1 VSTSLKLSLFI
12 FLCSGEKRRNK
23 KEERKKER
31 KKEGRTKE
39 RGMCFYRRKKR
50 SVFIK
55 I

>member
-31 KKEGRTKE
+31 KKEELRKEGCVFTEGKRGR
-39 RGMCFYRRKKR
+39 FL
-50 SVFIK
+50 
-55 I
+55 